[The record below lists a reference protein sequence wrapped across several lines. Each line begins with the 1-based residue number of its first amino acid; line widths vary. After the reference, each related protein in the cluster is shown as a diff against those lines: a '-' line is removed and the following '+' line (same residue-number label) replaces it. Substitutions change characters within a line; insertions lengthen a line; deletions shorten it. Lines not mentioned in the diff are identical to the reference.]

1 MARFIALLIL
11 AASLS
16 ACVDGSNPFDEETT
30 DETATTETETET
42 ETEEDTTDQEPI
54 ASNTTTL
61 PGTVSPTSTSTIVRR
76 EEQSSTGDGYA
87 EG

>member
-30 DETATTETETET
+30 DETATTETETE
-42 ETEEDTTDQEPI
+42 EDTTDQEPI

-61 PGTVSPTSTSTIVRR
+61 PGTVSPTSTSTIVWR

>member
-30 DETATTETETET
+30 DETATTETET

>member
-30 DETATTETETET
+30 DETATTETETEKRRHRETKT
-42 ETEEDTTDQEPI
+42 EKLRNRETKKHVLSKPL
-54 ASNTTTL
+54 TL
-61 PGTVSPTSTSTIVRR
+61 
-76 EEQSSTGDGYA
+76 
-87 EG
+87 

>member
-30 DETATTETETET
+30 DETATTETE
-42 ETEEDTTDQEPI
+42 EDTTDQEPI

-61 PGTVSPTSTSTIVRR
+61 PGTVSPTSTSTIVWR